1 MILYRAS
8 LYNNEKNSFV
18 TSDIKE
24 VFFILKDADL
34 WDVFVIGK
42 IEMNKEEF
50 KNLPEFNGF

>member
-1 MILYRAS
+1 MIVYRIS
-8 LYNNEKNSFV
+8 LYNNGKNSFV

-24 VFFILKDADL
+24 VFSILKDADL

-42 IEMNKEEF
+42 IEMTMEEF